1 MAGWIVVA
9 VVVMFLLVGGTNGSS
24 SSRSSGLSSQSRRMP
39 PPPRFTSSATAK
51 PQPAHTPRHAV
62 SDRAPQPDD
71 RCTCGGQWIRREN
84 GDSGGRFW
92 GCSNYPRCHKTRDE
106 VMRARHGPYWKEAE
120 RPELARCS
128 NGHPRTSENTA
139 FNAAGHRICLDC
151 RPTAPTAPPAPKQ
164 QPRVVEITK
173 VAPQTSAPNSA
184 VGACRNG
191 HPRTP
196 ENTYV
201 RPDGERECR
210 ICRKLARRR

>member
-9 VVVMFLLVGGTNGSS
+9 VVVVLLLAGSKNGSS
-24 SSRSSGLSSQSRRMP
+24 GSHSSRPSAPSRP
-39 PPPRFTSSATAK
+39 GTTPPRMTSSATTQTW
-51 PQPAHTPRHAV
+51 PTHTPGHAV
-62 SDRAPQPDD
+62 SDGAPQPDD
-71 RCTCGGQWIRREN
+71 RCTCGGKWIRREN
-84 GDSGGRFW
+84 GGSGGRFW

-106 VMRARHGPYWKEAE
+106 VMRARHGPYWREEE

-128 NGHPRTSENTA
+128 NGHPRTAENTA
-139 FNAAGHRICLDC
+139 LNAAGHRICLDC
-151 RPTAPTAPPAPKQ
+151 RPPATKQ
-164 QPRVVEITK
+164 QPK
-173 VAPQTSAPNSA
+173 VAPLKKAAPPKYAISSS
-184 VGACRNG
+184 VGTCRNG